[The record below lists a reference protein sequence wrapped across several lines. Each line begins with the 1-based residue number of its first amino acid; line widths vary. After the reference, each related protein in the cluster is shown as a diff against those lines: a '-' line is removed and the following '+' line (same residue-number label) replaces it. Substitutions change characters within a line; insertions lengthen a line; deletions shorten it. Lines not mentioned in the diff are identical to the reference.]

1 MLADAKYTFYITKAP
16 QLYKKSFSLNL
27 FGLTMLRVS
36 TQEYKVEQKGIVNR
50 QKWR

>member
-1 MLADAKYTFYITKAP
+1 MLTDTNDTFYITKAP
-16 QLYKKSFSLNL
+16 QLYKKRFSLNQ